1 MKGNTLIEVV
11 ISSTVIAVIL
21 LTALLIL
28 STTKEYVNNFLDRQ
42 SSATEVNKLGVNIE
56 KLVLEA
62 IRDKDL
68 LEINDKTIFNRSDNI
83 ILLND
88 HSILIDQDIQY
99 YLPYNENINYDINL
113 ISNTLIELKI
123 YDNNY
128 EKIMIFYVPMGVRIC

>member
-11 ISSTVIAVIL
+11 ISSTVIAAIL

-42 SSATEVNKLGVNIE
+42 SSATEVSKLGVNIE

-62 IRDKDL
+62 VRDKDL

-113 ISNTLIELKI
+113 LANTLIELKI

-128 EKIMIFYVPMGVRIC
+128 EKIMIFYVPMGVSIC